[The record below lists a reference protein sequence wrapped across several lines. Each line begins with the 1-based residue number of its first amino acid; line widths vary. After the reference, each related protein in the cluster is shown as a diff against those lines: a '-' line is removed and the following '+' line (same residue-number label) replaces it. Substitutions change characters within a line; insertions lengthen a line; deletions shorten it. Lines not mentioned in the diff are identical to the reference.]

1 MPTPSP
7 EFPEYSVKYSRDA
20 IESRKLLPPELL
32 TKLDNIVNGLATD
45 PNKYPERIIP
55 ASRDGTSFV
64 YRQPDPDIQVTFE
77 LDEEKKI
84 IYFFHFSAPTFAVKK
99 TIFVSYSH
107 EDEEWLKMVKKFL
120 AVLEQE
126 GLIEFWDDSR
136 IDAGD
141 KWKSEI
147 EDALEG
153 AKAAV
158 LLVSQSF
165 LASNFVSTYE
175 LPKILAN
182 ASQGGKKVFWIPL
195 SPSTVFDTHKEITQ
209 FQSLMTDPTTSLKEL
224 KEVDRQKVLV
234 QMSKKLRDAV
244 SH

>member
-1 MPTPSP
+1 MATPAA
-7 EFPEYSVKYSRDA
+7 EFPEYSVKYSQA
-20 IESRKLLPPELL
+20 AVESRKLVPAELL
-32 TKLDNIVNGLATD
+32 TKLDDIVNGLASD

-55 ASRDGTSFV
+55 ASRDGTVFV
-64 YRQPDPDIQVTFE
+64 YRQPDPEIQVTFE
-77 LDEEKKI
+77 LDEDKKI

-107 EDEEWLKMVKKFL
+107 DDEEWLERVKKFL

-141 KWKSEI
+141 NWKSEI
-147 EDALEG
+147 EDALDG

-165 LASNFVSTYE
+165 LASKFVSKFE
-175 LPKILAN
+175 LPKILAD
-182 ASQGGKKVFWIPL
+182 ASDGGKKVFWIPL
-195 SPSTVFDTHKEITQ
+195 SPSTVFESHKEITQ
-209 FQSLMTDPTTSLKEL
+209 FQSLMKDPTISLEEL
-224 KEVDRQKVLV
+224 KKVDRQKVLV